1 MEKLFELRMS
11 CQDDLQLSK
20 GVFLDPKEI
29 IEFVDWLKEEDL
41 VLIILSKMISIRVAY
56 NPLLK

>member
-1 MEKLFELRMS
+1 MQKLFELRMG

-29 IEFVDWLKEEDL
+29 IEFVDWLKEENL

-56 NPLLK
+56 NPLFK

>member
-1 MEKLFELRMS
+1 MS
-11 CQDDLQLSK
+11 CQDYLQLSK

-41 VLIILSKMISIRVAY
+41 VLVILSKMISIRVAY

>member
-1 MEKLFELRMS
+1 MQKLFELWVG
-11 CQDDLQLSK
+11 CQDYLQLSK

-41 VLIILSKMISIRVAY
+41 VLVILSKMISIRVAY

>member
-1 MEKLFELRMS
+1 MG

-29 IEFVDWLKEEDL
+29 IEFVDWLKEENL

-56 NPLLK
+56 NPLFK